1 MKLSISLP
9 EPLVTRLETEAA
21 RLQATMSD
29 VVAEAL
35 RRMLDGPR
43 AAPSWY
49 RLPTFELGAP
59 MVDLADRN
67 ALYDCFD
74 QED

>member
-1 MKLSISLP
+1 MKLFLSLP
-9 EPLVTRLETEAA
+9 EPLVARLEAEAA
-21 RLQATMSD
+21 RLKATMSD

-35 RRMLDGPR
+35 LRMLDGRR

-49 RLPTFELGAP
+49 PLPTFELGAP